1 MKELSIFVD
10 ESGDFCNYNS
20 KYALQYIF
28 SMVIHEQDRDITEAI
43 KRFDTEMANLG
54 YFNHVVHTSPLIRKE
69 GAYCNLPP
77 NDRRSIFT
85 KLFFFAKSAPIS
97 YRCFVFER
105 KECVN
110 ELELKKDNC
119 KRVQIKE

>member
-1 MKELSIFVD
+1 
-10 ESGDFCNYNS
+10 
-20 KYALQYIF
+20 
-28 SMVIHEQDRDITEAI
+28 MVIHEQDRDITEAI